1 MSLLIV
7 ELTKVRFLSQVT
19 RKLFSCE
26 LLIQKKKLFL
36 VNILVPAMD
45 DLSLNVLEMRLVEVF
60 LERRKKKE
68 NTRWE
73 IKFGGKMY

>member
-1 MSLLIV
+1 M
-7 ELTKVRFLSQVT
+7 
-19 RKLFSCE
+19 
-26 LLIQKKKLFL
+26 
-36 VNILVPAMD
+36 NILVPAMD

-68 NTRWE
+68 NTRRE